1 MNDDKAIRKA
11 LSQTEAK
18 LPDDFHALMMKRI
31 HQEIEY
37 RNKRNF
43 AAGVVLAGMVSL
55 FLISGAVYLLAMYSD
70 FSFTRLFS
78 AINFQFLTRPS
89 AALDFLAGPA
99 ADLYLMTDPSL
110 VYYACFALIVI
121 VLLTIDLLL
130 RQTMGRMN

>member
-1 MNDDKAIRKA
+1 MNEDKVLRKA
-11 LSQTEAK
+11 LSQTEAQ
-18 LPDDFHALMMKRI
+18 LPDGFHARVMERI
-31 HQEIEY
+31 HQVAEY
-37 RNKRNF
+37 RDKRNY
-43 AAGVVLAGMVSL
+43 AAGIVLAAVVSL
-55 FLISGAVYLLAMYSD
+55 SLVSGAVYLLAMYSD

-78 AINFQFLTRPS
+78 AINFQFLT
-89 AALDFLAGPA
+89 GPA